1 MEGSVMA
8 LSSSTPTKPPAT
20 PKPSASDENEHY
32 YQQLGSPNLSNP
44 KKSMKKH
51 YMSPTI
57 SAACKA
63 VSSRKNI
70 LGERNEVSES
80 VFSNTHV
87 EKATPLTPPVSK
99 SLCDEQNVVSDDLSS
114 RPYDPVT
121 NYLSPRPQFL
131 RYNPNRRRELILG
144 LGNSNAEG
152 IDGLS
157 LSSSGSFESQ
167 KASDEEG
174 GSFTTSSSSDKQED
188 EDVEEIDEKCE
199 GIDGEIK
206 GGDAEIEGIDEVIEG
221 RDEVSE
227 GSDGEIEESDEEDEE
242 VEEEKKGCN
251 LKGVM
256 KSLLVL
262 VVLVL
267 FTSHMASMNQETLFE
282 SVEEA
287 SLRSENHTFETDSL
301 KKLESGSNLWDHRE
315 EGQWGL
321 VGGVKGGI
329 DIGIEEGK
337 GVEPVEH
344 ELGSEVLGQEQQI
357 KMDFMEGHRRVDEEV
372 KEEVKVEDENLGT
385 VEHADK
391 PREVLASQ
399 AEESE
404 ALQLTEGEEKRGV
417 DDLGEVVVLEV
428 EDIEEISDQLPE
440 NSELRDVVSPGNDES
455 SQLNQTPSMADEVDL
470 HNLVF
475 DASNAFEVEGKVAV
489 EPIHEMIESKMEGK
503 EYSSNMMAEFVMSE
517 TMDDDKT
524 GLHGEILNS
533 GAEQKWGEEL
543 LNHMKSKTFYRAI
556 AVGVSI
562 FSVVAVSLA
571 LVFHLRRKKAISKDS
586 SVIANTGSMKNLIIE
601 QKKMIGKSAISEKY
615 NSALSNREE
624 DNSIE
629 QDVYSS
635 FRRMS
640 LSSNSDHSSDEGSE
654 AYHSKAPRIELLGEF
669 VVGEVSSSLRSCGL
683 KNKMREG
690 EESNYAVS
698 SEKKSRS
705 KAHSVSIQQQP
716 SVSEFSY
723 MGSFSHGSYT
733 SEKKIKPTESEFS
746 SMDTSHGSYT
756 SEKIVK
762 MKKGGK
768 NGEVKVIATPVR
780 RSSRIRS
787 KTVMSP

>member
-1 MEGSVMA
+1 
-8 LSSSTPTKPPAT
+8 
-20 PKPSASDENEHY
+20 
-32 YQQLGSPNLSNP
+32 
-44 KKSMKKH
+44 
-51 YMSPTI
+51 
-57 SAACKA
+57 
-63 VSSRKNI
+63 
-70 LGERNEVSES
+70 
-80 VFSNTHV
+80 
-87 EKATPLTPPVSK
+87 
-99 SLCDEQNVVSDDLSS
+99 
-114 RPYDPVT
+114 
-121 NYLSPRPQFL
+121 
-131 RYNPNRRRELILG
+131 
-144 LGNSNAEG
+144 
-152 IDGLS
+152 
-157 LSSSGSFESQ
+157 
-167 KASDEEG
+167 
-174 GSFTTSSSSDKQED
+174 
-188 EDVEEIDEKCE
+188 
-199 GIDGEIK
+199 
-206 GGDAEIEGIDEVIEG
+206 
-221 RDEVSE
+221 
-227 GSDGEIEESDEEDEE
+227 
-242 VEEEKKGCN
+242 
-251 LKGVM
+251 M
-256 KSLLVL
+256 KSLLL
-262 VVLVL
+262 FMVLVL

-329 DIGIEEGK
+329 DIGIEEVK
-337 GVEPVEH
+337 AVEPVEH
-344 ELGSEVLGQEQQI
+344 ELGSEVPGQEQQI
-357 KMDFMEGHRRVDEEV
+357 KMDFMEGHWRVDEEV

-385 VEHADK
+385 VEHADM

-440 NSELRDVVSPGNDES
+440 NSELWDVVSPGNDES
-455 SQLNQTPSMADEVDL
+455 SQLYQTPSMANEVDL
-470 HNLVF
+470 RSLVS

-503 EYSSNMMAEFVMSE
+503 EYSSNMMAEFVISE

-524 GLHGEILNS
+524 GLDGEFLNS

-556 AVGVSI
+556 AVGVTI

-571 LVFHLRRKKAISKDS
+571 LAFHLRRKKAISKDS

-615 NSALSNREE
+615 NSAVSNREG
-624 DNSIE
+624 DNSID

-640 LSSNSDHSSDEGSE
+640 LSSNSNNSFDEGSE

-669 VVGEVSSSLRSCGL
+669 VVGEVSSSLRSGGL

-723 MGSFSHGSYT
+723 MGSLSHGSYT

-762 MKKGGK
+762 MKEGGK
-768 NGEVKVIATPVR
+768 NGEVKVIATPLR